1 MDNKVIVTGVI
12 IVVIIAAGAFFLT
25 RKPADQPIET
35 VSSPSTQNSTDT
47 STETTSTDTS
57 SPAAEGAVKEFTVTG
72 KNYSFSPK
80 EISVNQGD
88 KVKITLKSSGGS
100 HNLVID
106 DFNVATGEIG
116 NGEED
121 TIEFVADKAGTFEFY
136 CSISNHKAM
145 GMKGTLTVK

>member
-1 MDNKVIVTGVI
+1 MDNKTILTGAIV
-12 IVVIIAAGAFFLT
+12 VVIIAVGAFVFI
-25 RKPADQPIET
+25 RKSADQPIEI
-35 VSSPSTQNSTDT
+35 VSSPTAQNSTET
-47 STETTSTDTS
+47 SN
-57 SPAAEGAVKEFTVTG
+57 PAAEGAVKEFTVTA